1 MAKVLKGKEVADAL
15 TERMRQDVEKLKEA
29 GIWPTLCIVRVGAR
43 PDDLAYERG
52 AMKRA
57 QAAGVEVINVV
68 LPEDV
73 SQEEFDWAME
83 QVGADD
89 SIHGILLFRPLPE
102 HLDGERARMMIPP
115 QKDID
120 GCTDLSL
127 AGVFTNTKTGFP
139 PCTAQAA
146 MEILH
151 HFGIQISGKK
161 AAVIGRSLV
170 IGRPV
175 AMMLMHENATVVNC
189 HTRTVDVPSIT
200 READIL
206 IAASGQLRSVT
217 KQFTNPDQVVI
228 DVGINWDEEKGAIAG
243 DVAFDEVEPF
253 VQAITPVPGGV
264 GSVTSSVLISH
275 VVEAA
280 KRAQAASDGAG
291 ESAEGVPEDQMDM
304 EMLRDAVMRGE
315 RTVVFG
321 RYPKEPGG
329 EVMPLFWRVLKVDE
343 LSVLLIT
350 RDLIDAQPYNETRE
364 DVTWETCTLRR
375 WMNEVFIRE
384 AFDEEERKGI
394 LLTELYTSEN
404 KSWYTSGGN
413 ATQDRI
419 FALSIDEAE
428 RYFLDNDD
436 RLAVVTPYAESRGAV
451 LWPVGSVDESGR
463 SKDGRKVGL
472 WWLRSPGCD
481 NNHAVDVHRIGAID
495 RHGPDVDCADVS
507 VRPALWLSL
516 YPEFC

>member
-1 MAKVLKGKEVADAL
+1 
-15 TERMRQDVEKLKEA
+15 
-29 GIWPTLCIVRVGAR
+29 
-43 PDDLAYERG
+43 
-52 AMKRA
+52 
-57 QAAGVEVINVV
+57 
-68 LPEDV
+68 
-73 SQEEFDWAME
+73 
-83 QVGADD
+83 
-89 SIHGILLFRPLPE
+89 
-102 HLDGERARMMIPP
+102 
-115 QKDID
+115 
-120 GCTDLSL
+120 
-127 AGVFTNTKTGFP
+127 
-139 PCTAQAA
+139 
-146 MEILH
+146 
-151 HFGIQISGKK
+151 
-161 AAVIGRSLV
+161 
-170 IGRPV
+170 
-175 AMMLMHENATVVNC
+175 
-189 HTRTVDVPSIT
+189 
-200 READIL
+200 
-206 IAASGQLRSVT
+206 
-217 KQFTNPDQVVI
+217 
-228 DVGINWDEEKGAIAG
+228 
-243 DVAFDEVEPF
+243 
-253 VQAITPVPGGV
+253 
-264 GSVTSSVLISH
+264 
-275 VVEAA
+275 
-280 KRAQAASDGAG
+280 
-291 ESAEGVPEDQMDM
+291 
-304 EMLRDAVMRGE
+304 
-315 RTVVFG
+315 
-321 RYPKEPGG
+321 
-329 EVMPLFWRVLKVDE
+329 MPLFWRVLKVDE

-394 LLTELYTSEN
+394 LLTELCTSEN